1 MKRILIPVALLLFSA
16 GVYFLFVLPNQIE
29 QKFKDAVPENV
40 EVNYKDFQVNLLD
53 KSVVVETLKLE
64 DDKVRVEMGRAEVK
78 TEEYSG
84 EMIQVQLNEVTLT
97 DKENEE
103 IYKAQQVTIQEID
116 RKQLEETSKNATLR
130 DLFDTLKRDAIRQV
144 EMNEVSVTK
153 NGQTTTVD
161 SVKVE
166 TLGEGKVFGV
176 QAEGVRSKDGE
187 SEIAIASV
195 NVDEVEVDSEDQ
207 LTLNQLKLG
216 GIQVKEGE
224 GDLTIEDVS
233 IDQVR
238 NQQANNFS
246 MKQLNLQNFENIEK
260 LSIESA
266 EARNIPLVTLLENE
280 IDLLQRLLGGT
291 FEGLQIRNLF
301 VQPENEEAKQVRE
314 IDLEQL
320 DFGTTENGHRYVRNL
335 KLNILGIVINLSD
348 FPEDFAEQAR
358 NFTESDEI
366 GMNLFLDIT
375 GSHEQQDYEL
385 GIGVGLEKMADLHL
399 EGHFSNV
406 PIEIFEFEKYDDSE
420 LESILSEKWTKIGV
434 VKLLARY
441 DERGFLEY
449 SMGKFS
455 TESGFSKAAIARQ
468 VSQQFENTAT
478 RYNLSGS
485 EEMASELEKFVLEPK
500 TLRIGFLPED
510 PLNFEEIAML
520 ALLNPGQLQQ
530 KSNFSLQ
537 SAPEQTECPD
547 YPLIIPSSQ
556 FFGFGGKPSR

>member
-16 GVYFLFVLPNQIE
+16 GVYLLFVLPNQIE
-29 QKFKDAVPENV
+29 QKFNDAIPENV

-64 DDKVRVEMGRAEVK
+64 DNKVRVEMGRTEVK

-84 EMIQVQLNEVTLT
+84 EMIQVQLNDVTLT

-116 RKQLEETSKNATLR
+116 RKQLEETSKNSTLR
-130 DLFDTLKRDAIRQV
+130 DLFDALKRDAIRQV
-144 EMNEVSVTK
+144 EMNEVSVTR

-166 TLGEGKVFGV
+166 TLGEGKVFGI
-176 QAEGVRSKDGE
+176 QAEGIRSKDSG

-207 LTLNQLKLG
+207 LTLNHLKLG
-216 GIQVKEGE
+216 GVQVKEGE

-266 EARNIPLVTLLENE
+266 EARNIPLVTLLESE

-291 FEGLQIRNLF
+291 FEGLQLRNLF
-301 VQPENEEAKQVRE
+301 VQPDNEVAKQVRE

-366 GMNLFLDIT
+366 GINLFLDIT

-385 GIGVGLEKMADLHL
+385 SIGVGLEKMADLHL

-406 PIEIFEFEKYDDSE
+406 PIEIFEFEKYDESE
-420 LESILSEKWTKIGV
+420 LESIISEKWTKIGV
-434 VKLLARY
+434 IKLLARY

-449 SMGKFS
+449 SMGNFS
-455 TESGFSKAAIARQ
+455 TESGFSKATIARQ
-468 VSQQFENTAT
+468 VSQQFKNTAT

-485 EEMASELEKFVLEPK
+485 EEMASDLEKFVLEPK
-500 TLRIGFLPED
+500 TLRIEFLPEV

-520 ALLNPGQLQQ
+520 ALLNPSQLQQ

-537 SAPEQTECPD
+537 STPE
-547 YPLIIPSSQ
+547 
-556 FFGFGGKPSR
+556 

>member
-29 QKFKDAVPENV
+29 QKFNDAVPENV

-78 TEEYSG
+78 TEEYAS

-537 SAPEQTECPD
+537 SAPE
-547 YPLIIPSSQ
+547 
-556 FFGFGGKPSR
+556 

>member
-29 QKFKDAVPENV
+29 QKFNDAVPENV

-78 TEEYSG
+78 TEEYAS

-195 NVDEVEVDSEDQ
+195 NVDEVEVDSDDQ
-207 LTLNQLKLG
+207 LNLNQLKLV

-468 VSQQFENTAT
+468 VSQQFENTAA

-485 EEMASELEKFVLEPK
+485 EDMASELEKFVLEPK

-537 SAPEQTECPD
+537 SAPE
-547 YPLIIPSSQ
+547 
-556 FFGFGGKPSR
+556 

>member
-53 KSVVVETLKLE
+53 KSAVVETLKLE

-78 TEEYSG
+78 TEEYSS

-116 RKQLEETSKNATLR
+116 RKQLEATSKNATLR

-366 GMNLFLDIT
+366 GMNLFLEIT

-468 VSQQFENTAT
+468 VSQQFENTAA

-537 SAPEQTECPD
+537 SAPE
-547 YPLIIPSSQ
+547 
-556 FFGFGGKPSR
+556 

>member
-29 QKFKDAVPENV
+29 QKFNDAVPENV

-84 EMIQVQLNEVTLT
+84 EMIQVQLNEVTMT

-266 EARNIPLVTLLENE
+266 EALNIPLFTLLENE

-301 VQPENEEAKQVRE
+301 VQPENEEAKQVQE

-366 GMNLFLDIT
+366 GMNLFLEIT

-537 SAPEQTECPD
+537 SAPE
-547 YPLIIPSSQ
+547 
-556 FFGFGGKPSR
+556 

>member
-29 QKFKDAVPENV
+29 QKFNDAVPENV

-84 EMIQVQLNEVTLT
+84 EMIQLQLNEVILT

-301 VQPENEEAKQVRE
+301 VQPENEGAKQVRE

-320 DFGTTENGHRYVRNL
+320 DFGTTENGNRYVRNL

-366 GMNLFLDIT
+366 EMNLFLEIT

-537 SAPEQTECPD
+537 SAPE
-547 YPLIIPSSQ
+547 
-556 FFGFGGKPSR
+556 

>member
-78 TEEYSG
+78 TEEYAS

-195 NVDEVEVDSEDQ
+195 NVDKVEVDSDDQ
-207 LTLNQLKLG
+207 LNLNQLKLV

-291 FEGLQIRNLF
+291 FEGLKIRNLF

-468 VSQQFENTAT
+468 VSQQFENTAA

-485 EEMASELEKFVLEPK
+485 EDMASELEKFVLEPK

-537 SAPEQTECPD
+537 SAPE
-547 YPLIIPSSQ
+547 
-556 FFGFGGKPSR
+556 

>member
-78 TEEYSG
+78 TEEYSS

-366 GMNLFLDIT
+366 GMNLFLEIT

-485 EEMASELEKFVLEPK
+485 EEMAIELEKFVLEPK

-537 SAPEQTECPD
+537 SAPE
-547 YPLIIPSSQ
+547 
-556 FFGFGGKPSR
+556 

>member
-29 QKFKDAVPENV
+29 QEFKDTVPENV
-40 EVNYKDFQVNLLD
+40 EVSYKNFQVDLLD
-53 KSVVVETLKLE
+53 KSVVTETLKLE
-64 DDKVRVEMGRAEVK
+64 DEKVRIEMGRAEVK
-78 TEEYSG
+78 AEEYLG
-84 EMIQVQLNEVTLT
+84 DRMQVQLNDVTLT

-103 IYKAQQVTIQEID
+103 IYQAQQVTIQEID
-116 RKQLEETSKNATLR
+116 RKQLEEASKNATLG
-130 DLFDTLKRDAIRQV
+130 DLFDTLKKGAIRQV
-144 EMNEVSVTK
+144 EMNEVSVSR

-161 SVKVE
+161 FVKVE
-166 TLGEGKVFGV
+166 TLGEGKVFGI
-176 QAEGVRSKDGE
+176 QAEGVRSKDGG
-187 SEIAIASV
+187 SELVVASV
-195 NVDEVEVDSEDQ
+195 NVDEVEFDSEGQ
-207 LTLNQLKLG
+207 LTLNQLQLG
-216 GIQVKEGE
+216 GIQVKEVE
-224 GDLTIEDVS
+224 GGLTIEDIS

-238 NQQANNFS
+238 NQQADNFS
-246 MKQLNLQNFENIEK
+246 MKQLNSQNFENIEK

-266 EARNIPLVTLLENE
+266 EAQNIPLATLLGDE

-301 VQPENEEAKQVRE
+301 VQLKNEEAKQVRE
-314 IDLEQL
+314 IDLDQL
-320 DFGTTENGHRYVRNL
+320 DFGTTEKGHRYVRNL
-335 KLNILGIVINLSD
+335 KLNILGIIISLSD

-366 GMNLFLDIT
+366 EMNLFLDIT
-375 GSHEQQDYEL
+375 GSHEQQGYEL
-385 GIGVGLEKMADLHL
+385 SIGVGLEKMADLHL

-420 LESILSEKWTKIGV
+420 LERILEEKWTKIGV

-455 TESGFSKAAIARQ
+455 TESGFSKASIARQ
-468 VSQQFENTAT
+468 VSQQFENMAA

-485 EEMASELEKFVLEPK
+485 EEMASELEEFVLEPK
-500 TLRIGFLPED
+500 TLRVEVSPEV

-520 ALLNPGQLQQ
+520 TLLNPGQLQQ
-530 KSNFSLQ
+530 KSNFILRST
-537 SAPEQTECPD
+537 PE
-547 YPLIIPSSQ
+547 
-556 FFGFGGKPSR
+556 

>member
-29 QKFKDAVPENV
+29 QKFNDAVPENV

-78 TEEYSG
+78 TEEYAS

-195 NVDEVEVDSEDQ
+195 NVDKVEVDSDDQ

-366 GMNLFLDIT
+366 GMNLFLEIT

-399 EGHFSNV
+399 EVHFSSV

-537 SAPEQTECPD
+537 SAPE
-547 YPLIIPSSQ
+547 
-556 FFGFGGKPSR
+556 

>member
-84 EMIQVQLNEVTLT
+84 EMIQLQLNEVTLT

-266 EARNIPLVTLLENE
+266 EALNIPLFTLLENE

-366 GMNLFLDIT
+366 GMNLFLEIT

-537 SAPEQTECPD
+537 SAPE
-547 YPLIIPSSQ
+547 
-556 FFGFGGKPSR
+556 

>member
-84 EMIQVQLNEVTLT
+84 EMIQVQLNEVILT

-195 NVDEVEVDSEDQ
+195 NVDKVEVDSDDQ

-266 EARNIPLVTLLENE
+266 EARNIPLFTLLENE

-366 GMNLFLDIT
+366 GMNLFLEIT

-537 SAPEQTECPD
+537 SAPE
-547 YPLIIPSSQ
+547 
-556 FFGFGGKPSR
+556 

>member
-29 QKFKDAVPENV
+29 QKFNDAVPENV

-78 TEEYSG
+78 TEEYAS

-195 NVDEVEVDSEDQ
+195 NVDEVEVDSDDQ
-207 LTLNQLKLG
+207 LNLNQLKLV

-301 VQPENEEAKQVRE
+301 VQPENEGAKQVRE

-468 VSQQFENTAT
+468 VSQQFENTAA

-485 EEMASELEKFVLEPK
+485 EDMASELEKFVLEPK

-537 SAPEQTECPD
+537 SAPE
-547 YPLIIPSSQ
+547 
-556 FFGFGGKPSR
+556 

>member
-78 TEEYSG
+78 TEEYSS

-266 EARNIPLVTLLENE
+266 EARNIPLFTLLENE

-375 GSHEQQDYEL
+375 GSHEQQDYVL

-468 VSQQFENTAT
+468 VSQQFENTAA

-485 EEMASELEKFVLEPK
+485 EDMASELEKFVLEPK

-537 SAPEQTECPD
+537 YAPE
-547 YPLIIPSSQ
+547 
-556 FFGFGGKPSR
+556 

>member
-29 QKFKDAVPENV
+29 QKFNDAVPENV

-78 TEEYSG
+78 TEEYAS

-195 NVDEVEVDSEDQ
+195 NVDEVEVDSDDQ
-207 LTLNQLKLG
+207 LNLNQLKLV

-266 EARNIPLVTLLENE
+266 EARNIPLVNLLENE

-291 FEGLQIRNLF
+291 FKGLQIRNLF

-455 TESGFSKAAIARQ
+455 TESGFSKSAIARQ
-468 VSQQFENTAT
+468 VSQQFENTAA

-485 EEMASELEKFVLEPK
+485 EDMASELEKFVLEPK

-537 SAPEQTECPD
+537 SAPE
-547 YPLIIPSSQ
+547 
-556 FFGFGGKPSR
+556 

>member
-78 TEEYSG
+78 TEEYAS

-116 RKQLEETSKNATLR
+116 RKQLEETGKNATLR

-366 GMNLFLDIT
+366 GMNLFLEIT

-468 VSQQFENTAT
+468 VSQQFENTAA

-485 EEMASELEKFVLEPK
+485 EDMASELEKFVLEPK

-537 SAPEQTECPD
+537 SAPE
-547 YPLIIPSSQ
+547 
-556 FFGFGGKPSR
+556 

>member
-29 QKFKDAVPENV
+29 QKFNDAVPENV

-78 TEEYSG
+78 TEEYAS

-195 NVDEVEVDSEDQ
+195 NVDKVEVDSEDQ

-468 VSQQFENTAT
+468 VSQQFENTAA

-485 EEMASELEKFVLEPK
+485 EDMASELEKFVLEPK

-537 SAPEQTECPD
+537 SAPE
-547 YPLIIPSSQ
+547 
-556 FFGFGGKPSR
+556 

>member
-29 QKFKDAVPENV
+29 QKFNDAVPENV

-78 TEEYSG
+78 TEEYAS

-195 NVDEVEVDSEDQ
+195 NVDEVEVDSDDQ
-207 LTLNQLKLG
+207 LNLNQLKLV

-301 VQPENEEAKQVRE
+301 VQPENEGAKQVRE

-455 TESGFSKAAIARQ
+455 TESGFSKSAIARQ
-468 VSQQFENTAT
+468 VSQQFENTAA

-485 EEMASELEKFVLEPK
+485 EDMASELEKFVLEPK

-537 SAPEQTECPD
+537 YAPE
-547 YPLIIPSSQ
+547 
-556 FFGFGGKPSR
+556 

>member
-78 TEEYSG
+78 TEEYSS

-366 GMNLFLDIT
+366 GMNLFLEIT

-468 VSQQFENTAT
+468 VSQQFENTAA

-485 EEMASELEKFVLEPK
+485 EDMASELEKFVLEPK

-537 SAPEQTECPD
+537 SAPE
-547 YPLIIPSSQ
+547 
-556 FFGFGGKPSR
+556 

>member
-78 TEEYSG
+78 TEEYSS

-130 DLFDTLKRDAIRQV
+130 DLFNTLKRDAIRQV

-537 SAPEQTECPD
+537 SAPE
-547 YPLIIPSSQ
+547 
-556 FFGFGGKPSR
+556 

>member
-103 IYKAQQVTIQEID
+103 IYKVQQVTIQEID
-116 RKQLEETSKNATLR
+116 RKQLEATSKNATLR

-291 FEGLQIRNLF
+291 FEGLQIHNLF

-366 GMNLFLDIT
+366 GMNLFLEIT

-468 VSQQFENTAT
+468 VGQQFENTAA

-485 EEMASELEKFVLEPK
+485 EEMASELEKFVSEPK

-537 SAPEQTECPD
+537 SAPE
-547 YPLIIPSSQ
+547 
-556 FFGFGGKPSR
+556 

>member
-78 TEEYSG
+78 TEEYAS

-103 IYKAQQVTIQEID
+103 IYKAQQVTIKEID

-195 NVDEVEVDSEDQ
+195 NVDKVEVDSDDQ

-366 GMNLFLDIT
+366 GMNLFLEIT

-399 EGHFSNV
+399 EVHFSNV

-485 EEMASELEKFVLEPK
+485 EEMDSELEKFVLEPK

-537 SAPEQTECPD
+537 SAPE
-547 YPLIIPSSQ
+547 
-556 FFGFGGKPSR
+556 

>member
-29 QKFKDAVPENV
+29 QKFNDAVPENV

-78 TEEYSG
+78 TEEYAS

-195 NVDEVEVDSEDQ
+195 NVDKVEVDSDDQ

-375 GSHEQQDYEL
+375 GSYEQQDYEL

-468 VSQQFENTAT
+468 VSQQFENTAA

-485 EEMASELEKFVLEPK
+485 EDMASELEKFVLEPK

-537 SAPEQTECPD
+537 SAPE
-547 YPLIIPSSQ
+547 
-556 FFGFGGKPSR
+556 

>member
-29 QKFKDAVPENV
+29 QKFNDAVPENV

-78 TEEYSG
+78 TEEYAS

-116 RKQLEETSKNATLR
+116 RKQLEETSKNATLS

-195 NVDEVEVDSEDQ
+195 HVDKVEVDSDDQ

-468 VSQQFENTAT
+468 VSQQFENTAA

-537 SAPEQTECPD
+537 SAPE
-547 YPLIIPSSQ
+547 
-556 FFGFGGKPSR
+556 

>member
-78 TEEYSG
+78 TEEYAS

-366 GMNLFLDIT
+366 GTNLFLDIT
-375 GSHEQQDYEL
+375 GSHEQQGYEL

-406 PIEIFEFEKYDDSE
+406 PIELFEFEKYDDSE

-434 VKLLARY
+434 MKLLARY

-468 VSQQFENTAT
+468 VSQQFENTAA

-485 EEMASELEKFVLEPK
+485 EDMASDLEKFVLEPK

-520 ALLNPGQLQQ
+520 ALPNPGQLQQ

-537 SAPEQTECPD
+537 SAPE
-547 YPLIIPSSQ
+547 
-556 FFGFGGKPSR
+556 

>member
-29 QKFKDAVPENV
+29 QKFNDAVPENV

-78 TEEYSG
+78 TEEYAS

-195 NVDEVEVDSEDQ
+195 NVDKVEVDSDDQ

-266 EARNIPLVTLLENE
+266 EARNIPLITLLENE

-537 SAPEQTECPD
+537 SAPE
-547 YPLIIPSSQ
+547 
-556 FFGFGGKPSR
+556 

>member
-16 GVYFLFVLPNQIE
+16 GVYFLFVLPNQLE
-29 QKFKDAVPENV
+29 QKFRYAVPENV

-130 DLFDTLKRDAIRQV
+130 DLSDTLKRDAIRQV

-176 QAEGVRSKDGE
+176 QAEGVRSKDCE

-366 GMNLFLDIT
+366 GMNLFLEIT

-449 SMGKFS
+449 STGKFS

-500 TLRIGFLPED
+500 TLRIGFLPEN

-537 SAPEQTECPD
+537 SAPE
-547 YPLIIPSSQ
+547 
-556 FFGFGGKPSR
+556 

>member
-78 TEEYSG
+78 TEEYSS

-266 EARNIPLVTLLENE
+266 EARNIPLVTLLEDE

-320 DFGTTENGHRYVRNL
+320 DFGTTEDGHRYVRNL

-366 GMNLFLDIT
+366 GMNLFLEIT

-468 VSQQFENTAT
+468 VSQQFENTAA

-537 SAPEQTECPD
+537 SAPE
-547 YPLIIPSSQ
+547 
-556 FFGFGGKPSR
+556 

>member
-78 TEEYSG
+78 TEEYSS

-116 RKQLEETSKNATLR
+116 RKQLEATSKNATLR

-320 DFGTTENGHRYVRNL
+320 DFGTTENGYRYVRNL

-366 GMNLFLDIT
+366 EMNLFLEIT

-468 VSQQFENTAT
+468 VSQQFENTAA

-485 EEMASELEKFVLEPK
+485 EDMASELEKFVLEPK

-537 SAPEQTECPD
+537 SAPE
-547 YPLIIPSSQ
+547 
-556 FFGFGGKPSR
+556 

>member
-64 DDKVRVEMGRAEVK
+64 DNKVRVEMGRTEVK

-84 EMIQVQLNEVTLT
+84 EMIQVQLNDVTLT

-116 RKQLEETSKNATLR
+116 RKQLEATSKNATLR
-130 DLFDTLKRDAIRQV
+130 DLSDTLKRDAIRQV

-301 VQPENEEAKQVRE
+301 VQPENDEAKQVRE

-455 TESGFSKAAIARQ
+455 IESGFSKAAIARQ
-468 VSQQFENTAT
+468 VSQQFENTAA

-537 SAPEQTECPD
+537 SAPE
-547 YPLIIPSSQ
+547 
-556 FFGFGGKPSR
+556 

>member
-116 RKQLEETSKNATLR
+116 RKQLEATSKNATLR
-130 DLFDTLKRDAIRQV
+130 DLSDTLKRDAIRQV

-320 DFGTTENGHRYVRNL
+320 DFGTTEDGHRYVRNL

-537 SAPEQTECPD
+537 SAPE
-547 YPLIIPSSQ
+547 
-556 FFGFGGKPSR
+556 

>member
-29 QKFKDAVPENV
+29 QKFNDAVPENV

-266 EARNIPLVTLLENE
+266 EARNIPLVTLLEDE

-366 GMNLFLDIT
+366 GMNLFLEIT

-434 VKLLARY
+434 MKLLARY

-537 SAPEQTECPD
+537 SAPE
-547 YPLIIPSSQ
+547 
-556 FFGFGGKPSR
+556 

>member
-78 TEEYSG
+78 TEEYSS

-320 DFGTTENGHRYVRNL
+320 DFGTTEDGHRYVRNL

-366 GMNLFLDIT
+366 GMNLFLEIT

-468 VSQQFENTAT
+468 VSQQFENTAA

-537 SAPEQTECPD
+537 SAPE
-547 YPLIIPSSQ
+547 
-556 FFGFGGKPSR
+556 

>member
-78 TEEYSG
+78 TEEYAS

-116 RKQLEETSKNATLR
+116 RKQLEATSKNATLR

-366 GMNLFLDIT
+366 GMNLFLEIT

-537 SAPEQTECPD
+537 SAPE
-547 YPLIIPSSQ
+547 
-556 FFGFGGKPSR
+556 

>member
-116 RKQLEETSKNATLR
+116 RKQLEATSKNATLR

-195 NVDEVEVDSEDQ
+195 NVDEVEVDSDDQ
-207 LTLNQLKLG
+207 LNLNQLKLV

-366 GMNLFLDIT
+366 GMNLFLEIT

-468 VSQQFENTAT
+468 VSQQFENTAA

-537 SAPEQTECPD
+537 SAPE
-547 YPLIIPSSQ
+547 
-556 FFGFGGKPSR
+556 

>member
-320 DFGTTENGHRYVRNL
+320 DFGTTENGYRYVRNL

-366 GMNLFLDIT
+366 GMNLFLEIT

-468 VSQQFENTAT
+468 VSQQFENTAA

-485 EEMASELEKFVLEPK
+485 EDMASELEKFALEPK

-520 ALLNPGQLQQ
+520 ALLNPSQLQQ

-537 SAPEQTECPD
+537 SAPE
-547 YPLIIPSSQ
+547 
-556 FFGFGGKPSR
+556 

>member
-1 MKRILIPVALLLFSA
+1 M
-16 GVYFLFVLPNQIE
+16 YFLFVLPNQIE

-53 KSVVVETLKLE
+53 KSAVVETLKLE

-366 GMNLFLDIT
+366 GMNLFLEIT

-468 VSQQFENTAT
+468 VSQQFENTAA

-537 SAPEQTECPD
+537 SAPE
-547 YPLIIPSSQ
+547 
-556 FFGFGGKPSR
+556 

>member
-116 RKQLEETSKNATLR
+116 RKQLEATSKNATLR
-130 DLFDTLKRDAIRQV
+130 DLSDTLKRDAIRQV

-366 GMNLFLDIT
+366 GMNLFLEIT

-468 VSQQFENTAT
+468 VSQQFENTAA

-537 SAPEQTECPD
+537 SAPE
-547 YPLIIPSSQ
+547 
-556 FFGFGGKPSR
+556 